1 MVSKKKKKVGEL
13 IAALLSLSASWPL
26 KKKIGSEGFKYFIEA
41 GNEGKHCC
49 AMMLSNGGY

>member
-1 MVSKKKKKVGEL
+1 MGEL